1 MKTTED
7 FGIQGEIPIQQ
18 DLLDWLAAD
27 FRSNGWDVKR
37 LIRQIVTSQTYRQSS
52 RIKSRDG
59 GTENLSVESRGMSYE
74 EDPENRYLSRGPR
87 FRLPSWMLRDQ
98 ALAASGLMV
107 RRLGGPP
114 VRGYQPSGVWEE
126 ATFGVK
132 KYDSRP
138 WGCLVS

>member
-1 MKTTED
+1 MISDDNPLTARVTVNRIWQQYFGIGLVKTTED

-59 GTENLSVESRGMSYE
+59 GTESLSAESRGMSYE

-98 ALAASGLMV
+98 PW
-107 RRLGGPP
+107 RP
-114 VRGYQPSGVWEE
+114 VV
-126 ATFGVK
+126 
-132 KYDSRP
+132 
-138 WGCLVS
+138 